1 MARKPLRQRVLAGET
16 VLGSMIFELFA
27 PAIPQLLVHAGAE
40 FGCVLD
46 RVQPRL
52 EEIRGVPGTRI
63 RLDEP
68 QGTYEAIQRDF
79 LRQALDAPN
88 DQAII
93 SMWLFCLELVTSG
106 VNDVEAERFEK
117 LFASVTADVD

>member
-1 MARKPLRQRVLAGET
+1 MTPANAR
-16 VLGSMIFELFA
+16 
-27 PAIPQLLVHAGAE
+27 E
-40 FGCVLD
+40 FLD
-46 RVQPRL
+46 RVQPHIENL
-52 EEIRGVPGTRI
+52 RGAPGARI

-68 QGTYEAIQRDF
+68 NSTYEAIQRDF

-106 VNDVEAERFEK
+106 VSDVEAERFEK

>member
-1 MARKPLRQRVLAGET
+1 MLPSQGQDKDPGVTLQAFRRLVRQ
-16 VLGSMIFELFA
+16 
-27 PAIPQLLVHAGAE
+27 E
-40 FGCVLD
+40 FGADLRHMTPANAREFLD
-46 RVQPRL
+46 RVQPHV
-52 EEIRGVPGTRI
+52 EDIRRGKNGRI
-63 RLDEP
+63 YLDEP

-79 LRQALDAPN
+79 LRQALEAPN

-106 VNDVEAERFEK
+106 VSDVEAERFEK